1 MKYALILLVFF
12 LASTTIACKSSK
24 SKKRSY
30 IRSAYL
36 ELKDSFPNSDV
47 VLLHDSIQLIFPE
60 NIMFNLNSADLL
72 PSFQSKLNRFCRI
85 LNKYNKT
92 NILTTGHT
100 DNSGEE
106 SFNMK
111 LSNDRAV
118 NVKQRMIEQ
127 QVQEGRIFTWGL
139 GDKSPILPNT
149 TAEGRAKNRRVE
161 FVILFAPKT

>member
-1 MKYALILLVFF
+1 
-12 LASTTIACKSSK
+12 
-24 SKKRSY
+24 
-30 IRSAYL
+30 
-36 ELKDSFPNSDV
+36 
-47 VLLHDSIQLIFPE
+47 
-60 NIMFNLNSADLL
+60 MFNLNSADLL